1 MSRKPRCKER
11 WICQTKNT
19 NEEASQGLVRLLVL
33 ICSHQS
39 LVSEEDYQSYE
50 LNLTSSKESDQTML
64 VHFFLQK
71 TEQRANHPH
80 YSFCQLKSI
89 LQNSLHLRL
98 SEKNNTNSD
107 YKKIIN
113 IATLG
118 NKYQE
123 LYHFNQCMPPS
134 PLCKFLIEYVN
145 MIFCSCHFVSE
156 SSK

>member
-89 LQNSLHLRL
+89 LQNSLHLWL
-98 SEKNNTNSD
+98 IEKNNTISD
-107 YKKIIN
+107 YKKYHKYSNTRKQVSRTII
-113 IATLG
+113 
-118 NKYQE
+118 
-123 LYHFNQCMPPS
+123 
-134 PLCKFLIEYVN
+134 LINACIHLHYA
-145 MIFCSCHFVSE
+145 S
-156 SSK
+156 